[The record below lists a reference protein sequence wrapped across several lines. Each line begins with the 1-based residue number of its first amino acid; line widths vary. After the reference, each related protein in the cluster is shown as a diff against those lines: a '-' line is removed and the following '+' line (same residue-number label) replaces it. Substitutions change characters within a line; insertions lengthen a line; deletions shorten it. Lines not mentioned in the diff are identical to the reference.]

1 MRSIF
6 IALVVIN
13 VVVLAALVFMRPAAP
28 LSAAMPSVVRPFAL
42 EGESLQLLSER
53 GDKAL
58 ANERVTVDA
67 EMPLAPATGSG
78 SDDPSVMCTMVGP
91 YVQLLHAEYLV
102 DRLRALDAEA
112 RVRSLEVPDGMGY
125 WVYLPPEASEKEA
138 LRRLYELQAKKID
151 SYIIPNGELSR
162 GISLGIFND
171 RATADARVVSIKD
184 QGYQPELREV
194 ARTISETWVVMSI
207 AEAEK
212 IDAELWVEA
221 LRQQSGLEKRQ
232 NFCLGVAPQ

>member
-13 VVVLAALVFMRPAAP
+13 AVVLVALIFMRPEV
-28 LSAAMPSVVRPFAL
+28 PSGAGVPVVVRPSEL
-42 EGESLQLLSER
+42 GGEPLQLLRER
-53 GDKAL
+53 GEEASMSEGVVEAKK
-58 ANERVTVDA
+58 
-67 EMPLAPATGSG
+67 MPVVPESG

-112 RVRSLEVPDGMGY
+112 KVRSLEVPDGMGY
-125 WVYLPPEASEKEA
+125 WVYLPPEASDKEA

-151 SYIIPNGELSR
+151 SYVIPNGELSR

-171 RATADARVVSIKD
+171 RAAADARVISIGE

-194 ARTISETWVVMSI
+194 ARTISETWVVMSV

-212 IDAELWVEA
+212 IDAELWVDI